1 MKIKTIDGKN
11 KPTPDK
17 HTKEELKSAQE
28 LGDIMRSFLKH
39 IDKTYDL
46 DEPLIIKCVWCGEY
60 IEDRSNIVLFQHD
73 IYHLKCMYKVYET
86 EKENR
91 DL

>member
-1 MKIKTIDGKN
+1 MERFRKMTE
-11 KPTPDK
+11 K
-17 HTKEELKSAQE
+17 HTKEELKSGQE
-28 LGDIMRSFLKH
+28 LGDIIRSFLDH

-46 DEPLIIKCVWCGEY
+46 DEPLLIKCVWCGKY

-73 IYHLKCMYKVYET
+73 IYHLKCMTEVYKT
-86 EKENR
+86 EKENM